1 MSADTLASELLHE
14 QKANFK
20 RLFVVLL
27 VVIGLWF
34 ATIAGFVVYLS
45 LPSEEVIV
53 ENDSGNA
60 NYIGDDLNGVINN
73 NGENTSNPV
82 G

>member
-1 MSADTLASELLHE
+1 MSAETLASELLHE
-14 QKANFK
+14 QKTNFK

-45 LPSEEVIV
+45 LPSEEVVV

-73 NGENTSNPV
+73 NGENTSDPV